1 MSIKDHDLF
10 IFDWDGT
17 LSTSTFI
24 VRVSNFLR
32 VRYLPKHMQ
41 KHRDEYMN
49 NAAKNIKIKEEKSK
63 LYANFYDF
71 YSSIFAPR
79 LKEGTLDLLKTL
91 RKRGKKIAIFSDSQ
105 AYRLLVEIRMLGL
118 LDYFDFVLSASSI
131 GYYKP
136 NPSGIMLI
144 SEKYKAG
151 NKKTVYIGDMP
162 VDIMTAKFAG
172 VVSCGLGDGL
182 GTNVSIKEAKP
193 DYFFNDIQELLREIS
208 H

>member
-1 MSIKDHDLF
+1 MSMDDYDLF

-24 VRVSNFLR
+24 VRVSNLLR

-41 KHRDEYMN
+41 KHKEDYMR
-49 NAAKNIKIKEEKSK
+49 NAARNLKIKEEKNK
-63 LYANFYDF
+63 MYAYLYDL
-71 YSSIFAPR
+71 YSALFAPR
-79 LKEGTLDLLKTL
+79 LKTGAIELIKTL
-91 RKRGKKIAIFSDSQ
+91 RKKGKKIAIFSDSQ
-105 AYRLLVEIRMLGL
+105 AYRLLLEVRKLGV

-144 SEKYKAG
+144 SDRYKALG
-151 NKKTVYIGDMP
+151 KKTIYIGDMP
-162 VDIMTAKFAG
+162 ADIMTAKFAG

-182 GTNVSIKEAKP
+182 GTYVSLKEAGP
-193 DYFFNDIQELLREIS
+193 DYLFKDIQALLKEIGR
-208 H
+208 